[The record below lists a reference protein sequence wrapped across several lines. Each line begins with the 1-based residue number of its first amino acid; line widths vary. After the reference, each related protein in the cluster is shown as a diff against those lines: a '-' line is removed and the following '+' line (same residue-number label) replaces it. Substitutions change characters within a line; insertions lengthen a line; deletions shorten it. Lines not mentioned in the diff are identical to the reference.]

1 MILEATMEA
10 DRDSTNG
17 RAVDKST
24 FLESIGIQVNP
35 ELMIV
40 GKVGGVRATRRAGDD
55 ELRYMDGTNT
65 LNAASQQLQSLSLN
79 GMAFS
84 IGLRKRITGGRRNRN
99 GMS

>member
-17 RAVDKST
+17 RVVDKST
-24 FLESIGIQVNP
+24 FLESLVYKCIQQWMV
-35 ELMIV
+35 V
-40 GKVGGVRATRRAGDD
+40 GKVGGVRVTRRAGDD

-84 IGLRKRITGGRRNRN
+84 IGLRKRITEGRDRK
-99 GMS
+99 GCA